1 MEDNQEGGRR
11 CAGSDGAASPPAT
24 YPHLNGVS
32 SRHASTCNHIKQ
44 VLGQGN
50 LLAWRCFL
58 QNTASFPLPCQHPRQ
73 ERRTSS
79 RKRKTKYQG
88 QVRVLVSVLCR
99 IWTQLRIQCL
109 FRSASKARSTRR
121 RDKKRPGK
129 ANQVGK
135 TMAYATNK
143 GERQGAVMVKRSL
156 GPWCLRRICA
166 AMKANHRHSCSNTH
180 ESKRW
185 LLCVPFGCRGGAGRC
200 VG

>member
-79 RKRKTKYQG
+79 RKRKTKCQG
-88 QVRVLVSVLCR
+88 QVRVLVCVLCK
-99 IWTQLRIQCL
+99 IWTQRC
-109 FRSASKARSTRR
+109 ASNVTSDRHRKQDRHA
-121 RDKKRPGK
+121 DEIK
-129 ANQVGK
+129 
-135 TMAYATNK
+135 
-143 GERQGAVMVKRSL
+143 QGQVKRTKS
-156 GPWCLRRICA
+156 GKHGRTRQT
-166 AMKANHRHSCSNTH
+166 R
-180 ESKRW
+180 ERSKV
-185 LLCVPFGCRGGAGRC
+185 L
-200 VG
+200 

>member
-1 MEDNQEGGRR
+1 MV
-11 CAGSDGAASPPAT
+11 
-24 YPHLNGVS
+24 YPHGMPVHVTTL
-32 SRHASTCNHIKQ
+32 SR
-44 VLGQGN
+44 QGN

-88 QVRVLVSVLCR
+88 QVRVLVCVLCR

-143 GERQGAVMVKRSL
+143 GERQGAVMVTRAL

-166 AMKANHRHSCSNTH
+166 ATKANHRHSCSNTH
-180 ESKRW
+180 ESKHESKRW
-185 LLCVPFGCRGGAGRC
+185 LMCVPFGCRGGAGRC